1 MSEEVVEIRGQE
13 YDESMGCE
21 PMLLF
26 WYAEEGS
33 AVVEG
38 QDLCEIES
46 AKAVVVITAPADG
59 TLTEILVKETESVD
73 SGQLLARLTVSS
85 A

>member
-1 MSEEVVEIRGQE
+1 MTDAPLVEVRGQE

-26 WYAEEGS
+26 WYVNEGD
-33 AVVEG
+33 AVTEG

-46 AKAVVVITAPADG
+46 AKAVFVITAPVTGA
-59 TLTEILVKETESVD
+59 LEQILCPETAAVES
-73 SGQLLARLTVSS
+73 GHLLATIRPT
-85 A
+85 

>member
-1 MSEEVVEIRGQE
+1 MANEVIEIRGQE

-26 WYAEEGS
+26 WYAEAGAE
-33 AVVEG
+33 VVEG

-46 AKAVVVITAPADG
+46 AKAVFVITAPASG
-59 TLTEILVKETESVD
+59 TLIEILVHESEPVA
-73 SGQLLARLTVSS
+73 SGAVLARLRP
-85 A
+85 